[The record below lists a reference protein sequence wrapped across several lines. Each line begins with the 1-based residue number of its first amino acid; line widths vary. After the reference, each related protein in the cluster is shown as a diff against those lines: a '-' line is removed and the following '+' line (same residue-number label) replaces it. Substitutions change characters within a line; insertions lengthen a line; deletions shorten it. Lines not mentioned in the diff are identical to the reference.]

1 MLLDSFFESEEQ
13 KKDFR
18 DEMEDVNCGIVFDP
32 LTDRTCDA
40 SSPIWQQVSYFIR
53 VLRIRIKRVSEEFD
67 QVAWKLENALNSK
80 ISEFDTQEK
89 PSLLDRV
96 WGQRFNGLILQLIHT
111 MSRVLESWNR
121 LESHE
126 IVALLGPSTS
136 VDDLQ
141 EDVVVIHDIRKSV
154 DELRE
159 IRGTLLRLQD
169 ICNSESQPIG
179 RPPYVVDERQSMTT
193 ENRKATTDPTGP
205 VQTQMLRSI
214 LQITRVSVPQ
224 HTD

>member
-40 SSPIWQQVSYFIR
+40 SSPIWQPVSYFIR

-80 ISEFDTQEK
+80 VEVLQRDEDILLTKLQISEFDTQEK

-111 MSRVLESWNR
+111 ISRVLESWNR

-169 ICNSESQPIG
+169 ICNSASQP
-179 RPPYVVDERQSMTT
+179 VCMQ
-193 ENRKATTDPTGP
+193 
-205 VQTQMLRSI
+205 
-214 LQITRVSVPQ
+214 VSEVSLSANI
-224 HTD
+224 